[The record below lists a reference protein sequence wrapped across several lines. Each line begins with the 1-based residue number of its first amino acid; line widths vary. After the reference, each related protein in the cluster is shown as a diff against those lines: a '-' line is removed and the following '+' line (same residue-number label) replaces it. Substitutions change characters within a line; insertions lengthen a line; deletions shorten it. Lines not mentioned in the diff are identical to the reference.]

1 MYLGIE
7 IGGTKLQLG
16 VGAGDGTPLAELQRY
31 DIDPRLGAEGILSQI
46 EATGKQLLAA
56 HSIGGVG
63 IGFGGPVD
71 DQRGIVHKSHQ
82 IRGWNDFPLV
92 QWCEDKLQRKTFLQN
107 DCDAAGLAEARFGAG
122 RGQRVVLYVTVGT
135 GIGGGLIING
145 SIYRGGGTGAA
156 EIGHLRP
163 GLDANSAEQTVESI
177 ASGWGIACAA
187 RERLH
192 ASQSDPTQQPFIDDL
207 RARCENK
214 LDALTAKS
222 VALAAAD
229 GNEIALD
236 VINAARRCLSWA
248 IAQTATIVSPN
259 VVVIGGGVSLMSEK
273 LFLKPLKAEV
283 ENYVFPPLNSKFEI
297 LPAAF
302 GEDVVVH
309 GALTVATGAR

>member
-16 VGAGDGTPLAELQRY
+16 VGAGDGTPLAELRRF

-46 EATGKQLLAA
+46 EAAGKQLLAA
-56 HSIGGVG
+56 HSIAGVG

-82 IRGWNDFPLV
+82 IQGWNDFPLV

-145 SIYRGGGTGAA
+145 RIYRGGGGGAA

-163 GLDANSAEQTVESI
+163 GLDATAFDQTVESV

-187 RERLH
+187 RERIR
-192 ASQSDPTQQPFIDDL
+192 ASKDDSREQSFIDDL
-207 RARCENK
+207 RARSEGD
-214 LDALTAKS
+214 LEALTAKT

-229 GNEIALD
+229 GNKLALH

-273 LFLKPLKAEV
+273 LFLEPLKVEV
-283 ENYVFPPLNSKFEI
+283 ASYVFPPLDGKFEV

-309 GALTVATGAR
+309 GALTVAAGAR

>member
-16 VGAGDGTPLAELQRY
+16 VGAGDGTPLAELRRF

-46 EATGKQLLAA
+46 EAAGKQLLAV

-145 SIYRGGGTGAA
+145 SIYRGGGGGAA

-163 GLDANSAEQTVESI
+163 GLDATAANQTVESV

-187 RERLH
+187 RERVH
-192 ASQSDPTQQPFIDDL
+192 AAKDNPTLQPFIDDL
-207 RARCENK
+207 RARCGGN
-214 LDALTAKS
+214 LDALTARS
-222 VALAAAD
+222 AASAAAE
-229 GNEIALD
+229 GNELAIG
-236 VINAARRCLSWA
+236 VINTARRCLSWA

-273 LFLKPLKAEV
+273 LFLEPLKAEV
-283 ENYVFPPLNSKFEI
+283 ANYVFPPLDGKFEV

-309 GALTVATGAR
+309 GALTVAAGAR